1 MAGKK
6 SGMKQSLIRLAVLAL
21 GLGIMPHAA
30 LAQSAD
36 QNATTAPMA
45 TATMN
50 PMATATTNPM
60 ATATAAPGM
69 STTTETAAPGNGT
82 GWWGL
87 IGLLGL
93 LGLFGM
99 RSNRTTTIP

>member
-1 MAGKK
+1 
-6 SGMKQSLIRLAVLAL
+6 MKRSLILSSVLAL
-21 GLGIMPHAA
+21 GLGILPQAG
-30 LAQSAD
+30 LAQATD

-50 PMATATTNPM
+50 PMATATAEPGVSTSPET
-60 ATATAAPGM
+60 TAPA
-69 STTTETAAPGNGT
+69 SGT
-82 GWWGL
+82 SWWGL

-99 RSNRTTTIP
+99 RGNRTTTIT

>member
-1 MAGKK
+1 MTGKK
-6 SGMKQSLIRLAVLAL
+6 SGMKHSLILSSVLAL
-21 GLGIMPHAA
+21 GLGILPHGA
-30 LAQSAD
+30 LAQATD

-50 PMATATTNPM
+50 PMATAT
-60 ATATAAPGM
+60 AAPGV
-69 STTTETAAPGNGT
+69 TTYSETTAPASGT

-87 IGLLGL
+87 VGLLGL

-99 RSNRTTTIP
+99 RGNRTTTIT

>member
-1 MAGKK
+1 
-6 SGMKQSLIRLAVLAL
+6 MKHSLIRSAVLAL
-21 GLGIMPHAA
+21 GLGLMPYVAS
-30 LAQSAD
+30 AQSTD
-36 QNATTAPMA
+36 QNATTAPMATATVNPMA

-50 PMATATTNPM
+50 PMATAT
-60 ATATAAPGM
+60 AAPM
-69 STTTETAAPGNGT
+69 SSTTETAAPGNGT

-99 RSNRTTTIP
+99 RSSRTTTIP